1 MTAAHCSRRSTR
13 PSRSLRALWAPVLG
27 MAAFFLAGDIGAAQS
42 APAVPVAPTPLG
54 GTASA
59 SPTVAPAAAAPQL
72 LAFTTPPA
80 GAAGSTGP
88 AAARGE
94 GRVAAGRPVTFL
106 LKPNAAGL
114 YSIGVS
120 SPQNAARLSI
130 YLGDSPE
137 VATGTAEADG
147 AIRWSTELA
156 AGETVKIVVH
166 TAGPEIP
173 FRVEATAG
181 AGGV

>member
-1 MTAAHCSRRSTR
+1 MPRHVLHHRQDAPGGETVGDR
-13 PSRSLRALWAPVLG
+13 PAEG
-27 MAAFFLAGDIGAAQS
+27 GD
-42 APAVPVAPTPLG
+42 
-54 GTASA
+54 
-59 SPTVAPAAAAPQL
+59 
-72 LAFTTPPA
+72 
-80 GAAGSTGP
+80 
-88 AAARGE
+88 E